1 LANINNNENK
11 GGDYAIMDKTM
22 VDDCLQIDINRLIK
36 KGYITEQK
44 LSLVW
49 TWSRRRGESSVG
61 LTISRVGM
69 NLSYTTAQGKNI
81 DYFVPLTYTQTRFG
95 ERPWFSCPK
104 CGSKAAKLYFKD
116 THFLCRHC
124 QQLSYNSQSEARCI
138 NLVERVRKIRRTLGI
153 KEMAVNCST
162 RLLANRPRYMH
173 KSTYN
178 NLLDKAEQL
187 ELMASAD
194 FSARCAAILARKPEL
209 RKRPDKGQ
217 DQ

>member
-1 LANINNNENK
+1 MA
-11 GGDYAIMDKTM
+11 KTM

-44 LSLVW
+44 ISLVW

-69 NLSYTTAQGKNI
+69 NLSYTTEQGKNLG
-81 DYFVPLTYTQTRFG
+81 YFVPLIYTQTRFG

-124 QQLSYNSQSEARCI
+124 QRLSYNSQSEVRCI
-138 NLVERVRKIRRTLGI
+138 NLVERVRKIRRKLGI
-153 KEMAVNCST
+153 KEMAVNWST
-162 RLLANRPRYMH
+162 RQLANRPRYMH

-178 NLLDKAEQL
+178 NLLDKAEQF

-194 FSARCAAILARKPEL
+194 FSARCAAILTKNPKL
-209 RKRPDKGQ
+209 REKLDKRPDH
-217 DQ
+217 